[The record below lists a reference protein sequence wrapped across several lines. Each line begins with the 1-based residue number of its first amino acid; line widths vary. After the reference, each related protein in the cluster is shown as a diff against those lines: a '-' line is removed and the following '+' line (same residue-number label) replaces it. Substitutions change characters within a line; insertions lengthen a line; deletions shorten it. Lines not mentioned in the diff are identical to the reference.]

1 MPATD
6 TSSLASLFAA
16 VGPASQTVP
25 SAPGTLTERER
36 FRIGLRRRPLLLD
49 GAMGTLLY
57 SRGVPQ
63 RACLD
68 ELVLTRPEIVSTIH
82 LEYIEAGADAIET
95 NTFGA
100 NRFRL
105 ATYGLEKLAGRLNRR
120 GAPHRVA
127 RERAAKS
134 TRRDGVH

>member
-1 MPATD
+1 MPALE

-16 VGPASQTVP
+16 TSTAGRVVAAT
-25 SAPGTLTERER
+25 PGSLTEVER
-36 FRIGLRRRPLLLD
+36 FRIRLKRRPMLLD
-49 GAMGTLLY
+49 GAMGTLLF

-68 ELVLTRPEIVSTIH
+68 ELVLTRPELVSTIH

-105 ATYGLEKLAGRLNRR
+105 AEYGLE
-120 GAPHRVA
+120 
-127 RERAAKS
+127 
-134 TRRDGVH
+134 